1 MATDARIRLINQINL
16 TVEDKEFYLQDNY
29 LAEPEYFASLF
40 KGELVVTR
48 NYDDVIADLT
58 QYVITSG
65 HELWVEY
72 THDHG
77 PLEVLN
83 IRGHKDIV
91 RYQHN

>member
-1 MATDARIRLINQINL
+1 MATDARIRLINPVSL
-16 TVEDKEFYLQDNY
+16 TVEDKEFYLQNDF
-29 LAEPEYFASLF
+29 LAEPIYFENLF
-40 KGELVVTR
+40 EGKMVVTR
-48 NYDDVIADLT
+48 EYDDVIADLT
-58 QYVITSG
+58 QYVITTG

-72 THDHG
+72 AHDHG